1 MGITYKICDC
11 RHCETLNKTEEN
23 DLSYNNQINQKIFSN
38 RNKNNIINKSDDIFI
53 DNSQAPSSKGTI
65 EFNNQ
70 VNVLAKN
77 YKDNIP
83 KKYLND
89 KLKYSLI
96 LKKNHTPRNKNN
108 FSIFEEEDEKNET
121 TKKKIIY
128 NSYFNSKED
137 LNNIHSLLS
146 NKDFKYIGEKSH
158 DLKEGFGIGIWNNK
172 IKYIGTFKQN
182 KAEGYGKYIEGNI
195 KYKGQFKDDAA
206 CGFGIYIKGQ
216 ELLYVGYWLNN
227 LQEGY
232 GCETWF
238 DNAEYWGEYKSGKK
252 HGIGIYD
259 WSDGTKYEGYWN
271 SNMRDGYGIMY
282 YTKEKIYVGE
292 WKNNLKEG
300 FGELLFKE
308 KKYIGFFNQ
317 DKKEGFGILY
327 LNKLNKAFMGF
338 WKKGKQFGF
347 GKIMTRNKRKYGIWK
362 EDSIV
367 NWFKSEEEA
376 FDYLESNG
384 LKNYKTFFLFTLD
397 DIRNYCVNNDEFN
410 SLLK

>member
-1 MGITYKICDC
+1 MGTTYKICDC

-158 DLKEGFGIGIWNNK
+158 DLKEGFGIG
-172 IKYIGTFKQN
+172 
-182 KAEGYGKYIEGNI
+182 NI
-195 KYKGQFKDDAA
+195 KYKGQFKDDSA
-206 CGFGIYIKGQ
+206 CGFGVYIKGQ